1 MLRHFT
7 GLKTYTCHLV
17 TVRSYNKND
26 VDQKWEIVTSQWIT
40 PFYHFCAAKASF
52 TFPVKSNPGAHKVRT
67 RLSQALILRVTDM
80 FVYCNYSV
88 TKNYFCDDL
97 LMLNVGP
104 SIKQSIHYL
113 LLFPVKYMNT
123 FTLFYLHNAYP
134 QFSFN
139 LTRSLSFAN
148 ISMSVYCINAEFI
161 FLQLF
166 TAALPLSTC
175 FCVTVHVGFLRV
187 RQGPCRKCLEFS
199 FFSIIINFLHTKTLI
214 KAKARTG
221 CGFKDLL
228 RLKPPNL
235 R

>member
-7 GLKTYTCHLV
+7 GLKTYTCRLV

-80 FVYCNYSV
+80 FVYCNYSD
-88 TKNYFCDDL
+88 TKNDFCDDL

-123 FTLFYLHNAYP
+123 FALFCLCIMHTHSFLLISLGRFLLQTYQCQYTVLTL
-134 QFSFN
+134 N
-139 LTRSLSFAN
+139 L
-148 ISMSVYCINAEFI
+148 
-161 FLQLF
+161 
-166 TAALPLSTC
+166 
-175 FCVTVHVGFLRV
+175 
-187 RQGPCRKCLEFS
+187 
-199 FFSIIINFLHTKTLI
+199 FFSNSLPQLSHCQLAFVWLCMCRFFKGEAGTLS
-214 KAKARTG
+214 
-221 CGFKDLL
+221 
-228 RLKPPNL
+228 
-235 R
+235 